1 MDVVKDQNKIMY
13 LFYEYNPLT
22 KQKDKQIGEIIV
34 EKNKHVAKLIKFN
47 FQKSKFSYDNW
58 LQVKMNLI
66 NKKFKKVVVDFK
78 ENMDNMGSMVKSYKY
93 IDFKTDYKNYPT
105 IIHYNNKTEELH
117 RYMSMVLTL

>member
-1 MDVVKDQNKIMY
+1 MDVVKDQNKIIY

-22 KQKDKQIGEIIV
+22 KEKDTHIGEIII
-34 EKNKHVAKLIKFN
+34 EKKKHIAKLIKFN
-47 FQKSKFSYDNW
+47 FQKSKFSYDHW

-93 IDFKTDYKNYPT
+93 IDFKTDYKNFPT
-105 IIHYNNKTEELH
+105 IVHYNSKTEQLY
-117 RYMSMVLTL
+117 RFMSMVLTL

>member
-1 MDVVKDQNKIMY
+1 MDVVKDQNKIIY
-13 LFYEYNPLT
+13 IFYEYNPLT
-22 KQKDKQIGEIIV
+22 KKKDKHIGEIII
-34 EKNKHVAKLIKFN
+34 EKKKHIAKLIKFN
-47 FQKSKFSYDNW
+47 FQKSKFSYDHW

-78 ENMDNMGSMVKSYKY
+78 ENMNNMGSMVKSYKY

-105 IIHYNNKTEELH
+105 IVHYNNKTKQLY

>member
-1 MDVVKDQNKIMY
+1 MDVVKDQNKIIY
-13 LFYEYNPLT
+13 IFYEYNPLT
-22 KQKDKQIGEIIV
+22 KQKDKHIGEIII
-34 EKNKHVAKLIKFN
+34 EKKKHIAKLVKFN
-47 FQKSKFSYDNW
+47 FQKSKFSYDHW

-78 ENMDNMGSMVKSYKY
+78 ENMNNMGSMVKSYKY

-105 IIHYNNKTEELH
+105 IVHYNNKTEQLY